1 MRERKY
7 NIDEQSSFA
16 KNHCLLG
23 SKSLLTDV
31 DSIQIAE
38 TENAIYNQYKFV
50 NSQPMLH
57 RIIEVKYKPSDYIKK
72 QLLHQEP
79 TNCQTKLFVSVMNEL
94 NGYRANDNKLKAE
107 FYLIIQSDG
116 QLPYFVYNVTGNAN
130 SINYEYKGK
139 VSNSKDYIDMFQF

>member
-1 MRERKY
+1 MRDRKY

-16 KNHCLLG
+16 KNHSLLG

-38 TENAIYNQYKFV
+38 TENSIYNQYKFV
-50 NSQPMLH
+50 NNNPMLH

-72 QLLHQEP
+72 QLLKQEP

-94 NGYRANDNKLKAE
+94 NGYRVDNNKLKAE

-116 QLPYFVYNVTGNAN
+116 QLPYFVYNVTGDAH

-139 VSNSKDYIDMFQF
+139 VNDSDDYINMFQF

>member
-16 KNHCLLG
+16 KNHSLLG

-50 NSQPMLH
+50 NNEPLLH
-57 RIIEVKYKPSDYIKK
+57 RIIEVKYKPSEYIKK
-72 QLLHQEP
+72 QLLKQEP

-94 NGYRANDNKLKAE
+94 NGYRIDNNKLKAE

-116 QLPYFVYNVTGNAN
+116 DLPYFVYNVTGDAY
-130 SINYEYKGK
+130 SVNYEYKGK
-139 VSNSKDYIDMFQF
+139 VNNEKEYIDMFQF

>member
-16 KNHCLLG
+16 KNHSLLG

-72 QLLHQEP
+72 QLLKEEP

-94 NGYRANDNKLKAE
+94 NGYRLNDNKIKAE

-116 QLPYFVYNVTGNAN
+116 ELPYFVYNVTGNAY

-139 VSNSKDYIDMFQF
+139 VNNDKEYIDMFKF

>member
-1 MRERKY
+1 MRDRKY
-7 NIDEQSSFA
+7 NIEEQSSFA
-16 KNHCLLG
+16 KNHALLG

-50 NSQPMLH
+50 NNEPLLH
-57 RIIEVKYKPSDYIKK
+57 RIIEVKYKPSEYIKK
-72 QLLHQEP
+72 QLLKQEP

-94 NGYRANDNKLKAE
+94 NGYRVDNNKLKAE

-116 QLPYFVYNVTGNAN
+116 ELPYFVYNVTGNAN

-139 VSNSKDYIDMFQF
+139 INNDVEYIDMFKF

>member
-7 NIDEQSSFA
+7 NIEEQSSFA
-16 KNHCLLG
+16 KNHSLLG

-50 NSQPMLH
+50 NNEPLLH
-57 RIIEVKYKPSDYIKK
+57 RIIEVKYKPSEYIKK
-72 QLLHQEP
+72 QLLKQVP

-94 NGYRANDNKLKAE
+94 NGYRIDNNKLKAE

-116 QLPYFVYNVTGNAN
+116 QLPYFVYNVTGNAY
-130 SINYEYKGK
+130 SVNYEFKGK
-139 VSNSKDYIDMFQF
+139 VNNEREYIDMFVF

>member
-72 QLLHQEP
+72 QLLQQEP

-139 VSNSKDYIDMFQF
+139 VSNDKDYINMFQF